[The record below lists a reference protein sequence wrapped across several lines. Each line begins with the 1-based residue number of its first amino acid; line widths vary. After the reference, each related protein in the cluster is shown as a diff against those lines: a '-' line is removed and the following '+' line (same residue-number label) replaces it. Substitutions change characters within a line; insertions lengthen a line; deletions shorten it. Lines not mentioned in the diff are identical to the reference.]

1 MEYTVEIF
9 KRDART
15 KTGERLYK
23 KEDISVSTTRL
34 TVERYYQLIYP
45 TRSGY
50 RVRLFE
56 TQVTRK
62 NLLTGQEF
70 TERYD
75 TPYFASPASESFW
88 SA

>member
-15 KTGERLYK
+15 RSGERLYR
-23 KEDISVSTTRL
+23 KEDISVNTTRL

-45 TRSGY
+45 TCSGY

-75 TPYFASPASESFW
+75 VPHFCSPSSESFW

>member
-15 KTGERLYK
+15 KTGERLYRI
-23 KEDISVSTTRL
+23 EDITVNSPRL
-34 TVERYYQLIYP
+34 AVERHYQSVYP

-56 TQVTRK
+56 TLVTRK
-62 NLLTGQEF
+62 NLLTGVEF
-70 TERYD
+70 QERYD
-75 TPYFASPASESFW
+75 TPSFCSPSSESFW

>member
-15 KTGERLYK
+15 RSGERLYR
-23 KEDISVSTTRL
+23 KEDISVNTTRL

-62 NLLTGQEF
+62 NLLTGVEF

-75 TPYFASPASESFW
+75 VPGFCSPSSESFW